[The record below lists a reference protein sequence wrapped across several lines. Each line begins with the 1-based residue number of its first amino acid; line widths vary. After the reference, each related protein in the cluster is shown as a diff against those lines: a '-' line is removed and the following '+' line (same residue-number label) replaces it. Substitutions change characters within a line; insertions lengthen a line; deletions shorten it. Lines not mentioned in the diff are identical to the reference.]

1 VRSQLRA
8 KASLCCSPSDREEI
22 RDRILDAARYI
33 EVEQLGTTDY
43 CGFWSRRYDGST
55 SRQKAFAKLR
65 SRVDVEGMALAEE
78 TINGR

>member
-1 VRSQLRA
+1 
-8 KASLCCSPSDREEI
+8 
-22 RDRILDAARYI
+22 
-33 EVEQLGTTDY
+33 VEQLGTTDY